1 MMSPADGYSMV
12 FGEPIPF
19 PLGQLARGRT
29 DVMTG
34 LPYPCSL
41 LPITPTLIPPTVPML
56 KARDCPTSQSLTV
69 GYSDSRN
76 SRKLAEATT
85 AAFTS
90 GPETFGTRSA
100 VSRAPVG

>member
-1 MMSPADGYSMV
+1 MRPADGYSIV

-19 PLGQLARGRT
+19 PLGQFARGRT
-29 DVMTG
+29 EVRTG

-41 LPITPTLIPPTVPML
+41 LPITPTLVVPMGSL
-56 KARDCPTSQSLTV
+56 KLNARVLARVASLGF
-69 GYSDSRN
+69 GYSVSRN
-76 SRKLAEATT
+76 SRKLADATT

-100 VSRAPVG
+100 VTRAPVG